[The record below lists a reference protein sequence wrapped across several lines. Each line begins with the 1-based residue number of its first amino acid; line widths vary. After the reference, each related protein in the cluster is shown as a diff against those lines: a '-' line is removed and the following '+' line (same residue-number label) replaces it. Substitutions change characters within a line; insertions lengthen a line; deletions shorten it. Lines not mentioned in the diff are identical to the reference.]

1 MLIKCMTQKL
11 SVFYVLYMLLV
22 FAFASEY
29 QKGFCKSDLYSE
41 IIIEYLTYTCMET
54 EFRYI

>member
-1 MLIKCMTQKL
+1 MAQKL

-29 QKGFCKSDLYSE
+29 EKGFWKSDLYIE
-41 IIIEYLTYTCMET
+41 ILIEYLTCTCMET